1 MILESMICWKCRSLC
16 RKSIKIFGNQDVV
29 TEAYYLPEKYLTE
42 KGFVKK
48 HPELIPIGTSEQ
60 EQKDMIDQIKADS
73 VLLWKR
79 K

>member
-1 MILESMICWKCRSLC
+1 M
-16 RKSIKIFGNQDVV
+16 
-29 TEAYYLPEKYLTE
+29 PEKYLTE